1 MKIERLGNF
10 LAIKDNQNELKHLV
24 PFNRIFVHKH
34 PLKKDYLLISDR
46 SKPSI
51 KDAIQIKASDVDRIG
66 KRYINKLHRGILF
79 IYLALFLDESRAF
92 IGTPNSVDGYLVEI
106 TDLKTIILDVDDL
119 VEEPVHAFT
128 AYDGQDPT
136 IIVQGLPEQSTTFR
150 ITNGGLWGL
159 FLENEEE
166 ENAFIYNGNQYTR
179 YQIRFGRTVEVD
191 FDVETG
197 LFTITDI

>member
-1 MKIERLGNF
+1 MKIERIGDF
-10 LAIKDNQNELKHLV
+10 LAIKDNLDELKHIV
-24 PFNRIFVHKH
+24 PFYRIFVHKH

-46 SKPSI
+46 SKPSV
-51 KDAIQIKASDVDRIG
+51 KDAIHIKASDVDRIG

-92 IGTPNSVDGYLVEI
+92 IGTPNSVDGYIVEI
-106 TDLKTIILDVDDL
+106 IDLKTTYLDVDDL
-119 VEEPVHAFT
+119 VEEPVHTFN
-128 AYDGQDPT
+128 AYDGQDPK

-159 FLENEEE
+159 FLENEEV
-166 ENAFIYNGNQYTR
+166 ENAFIYNGTQYNR
-179 YQIRFGRTVEVD
+179 YQIRFGRTVEVA

-197 LFTITDI
+197 LFTIIDI